1 MKVLT
6 YTSYKEHCDL
16 YIEIHGS
23 IAVNS
28 CQIGLFKKD
37 KILLKDNKLFKY
49 SYSRASSSGVFNLD
63 DYIEFT
69 LRLVVPENYAFT
81 ANNNFFIALG
91 MPGKILKNINI
102 NYSLVFSGLYKP
114 QLVTTPPPKC
124 LSLHCNQINK
134 VKNELDGQ
142 PSSLLACMQV
152 SDYEATFSPMHLV
165 FLELDTHRH
174 HLDFKI
180 LDENNNEVIPRTFY
194 LQLLNKQ

>member
-1 MKVLT
+1 M
-6 YTSYKEHCDL
+6 
-16 YIEIHGS
+16 
-23 IAVNS
+23 
-28 CQIGLFKKD
+28 
-37 KILLKDNKLFKY
+37 
-49 SYSRASSSGVFNLD
+49 SSGTYSIDDFNKKIKAAVLQQQNWNVPH
-63 DYIEFT
+63 IKN
-69 LRLVVPENYAFT
+69 LKLVMPENYAFT